1 MSLFVQTTKCSKITI
16 SSYYWQQKH
25 SVCALNFE
33 VLSGEIFF
41 SSSHPFSTYPHT
53 FPLLT
58 SFFLPYSLHL
68 LFFLCLSFA
77 LIIFVLSPCPPSALS
92 FPLLSA
98 VEAFEEV
105 SDSLCVPQYNTDGE
119 ERVILF
125 LKMAPGKPFC
135 PELVAK
141 IKGAIRKAL
150 SARHVP
156 ALLLE
161 TRDIPVREIWTSIK
175 YE

>member
-1 MSLFVQTTKCSKITI
+1 MLHNFFSLLTTGMQCFV
-16 SSYYWQQKH
+16 
-25 SVCALNFE
+25 LNFE
-33 VLSGEIFF
+33 VVSGETFF
-41 SSSHPFSTYPHT
+41 SNSSNTPSS
-53 FPLLT
+53 LLSPSNLCSLAVFT
-58 SFFLPYSLHL
+58 SHL
-68 LFFLCLSFA
+68 LFSPCLSSA
-77 LIIFVLSPCPPSALS
+77 LLIFVLSPPRCPVL
-92 FPLLSA
+92 FFLLLSV

-105 SDSLCVPQYNTDGE
+105 SDSLCVPQYNADGE

-150 SARHVP
+150 SARHIP

-161 TRDIPVREIWTSIK
+161 TRDIPVREI
-175 YE
+175 

>member
-1 MSLFVQTTKCSKITI
+1 MQKGNIYAKVISHLLISPCHSSALLLSYFSLT
-16 SSYYWQQKH
+16 
-25 SVCALNFE
+25 
-33 VLSGEIFF
+33 VLS
-41 SSSHPFSTYPHT
+41 
-53 FPLLT
+53 
-58 SFFLPYSLHL
+58 FLP
-68 LFFLCLSFA
+68 
-77 LIIFVLSPCPPSALS
+77 
-92 FPLLSA
+92 LSA

-105 SDSLCVPQYNTDGE
+105 SDSLCVPQYNADGE

-156 ALLLE
+156 ALVLG
-161 TRDIPVREIWTSIK
+161 TRDIPVRIL
-175 YE
+175 

>member
-1 MSLFVQTTKCSKITI
+1 M
-16 SSYYWQQKH
+16 
-25 SVCALNFE
+25 
-33 VLSGEIFF
+33 
-41 SSSHPFSTYPHT
+41 
-53 FPLLT
+53 
-58 SFFLPYSLHL
+58 
-68 LFFLCLSFA
+68 
-77 LIIFVLSPCPPSALS
+77 
-92 FPLLSA
+92 
-98 VEAFEEV
+98 EAFEEV
-105 SDSLCVPQYNTDGE
+105 SDSLCVPQYNADGE

-161 TRDIPVREIWTSIK
+161 TRDIPVRKKKIYQLVMKKLYIILSGCK
-175 YE
+175 